1 MQKSSSLVCGNGVKI
16 DYTIKLSRSK
26 YIYLRFKPDLSL
38 EVSIPF
44 PFANE
49 AEKIILKK
57 RSWILKKYRELTD
70 RVKIFEEGKV
80 LINGKYYVMM
90 IIPSANGINN
100 VNLQEDRLR
109 VETNET
115 NIISVVKSWMRARTE
130 EYLSKNLPLC
140 EKKVNLKTKRYHV
153 KDISKWGYCS
163 NQHELY
169 FSLQLISLPERLREY
184 VVIHE
189 LLHIIEFN
197 HSKRFHML
205 INNVCPE
212 CKQIEKALHSL
223 IPMRKENSIH

>member
-1 MQKSSSLVCGNGVKI
+1 MQKSRSLIYSNGIKI
-16 DYTIKLSRSK
+16 DYTIQLSRSK
-26 YIYLRFKPDLSL
+26 HIYLRFKPDLRL
-38 EVSIPF
+38 ELIIPF
-44 PFANE
+44 LYENE
-49 AEKIILKK
+49 AEKIILEK
-57 RSWILKKYRELTD
+57 RSWILKKYCELTD

-90 IIPSANGINN
+90 LIPSPNGINN

-115 NIISVVKSWMRARTE
+115 NIIPLVKSWMRARTE
-130 EYLSKNLPLC
+130 EYLSKNLPLY
-140 EKKVNLKTKRYHV
+140 EKKLNLKARRYHV

-163 NQHELY
+163 NKHELY

-197 HSKRFHML
+197 HSKKFHKL

-212 CKQIEKALHSL
+212 CKQTEKALNSL
-223 IPMRKENSIH
+223 IPMRKENGIH